1 MAVGRKKLE
10 EDFMADY
17 ILTDAMRQA
26 TYLRTAVDRQYFY
39 ERSGKT
45 KLCIHESTAS
55 QEPTFLREKLDI
67 KYSTQR
73 FHTESLYSIE

>member
-1 MAVGRKKLE
+1 MV
-10 EDFMADY
+10 FHST
-17 ILTDAMRQA
+17 IAMMHGPKNIREA

-55 QEPTFLREKLDI
+55 QGPTFLREKLDI
-67 KYSTQR
+67 KYSTER
-73 FHTESLYSIE
+73 FHTESRHSFE